1 MIELRIW
8 RSFVVLA
15 EELNFRRAA
24 ERLHIS
30 QPALT
35 KQIQD
40 LETRLGVALFR
51 RDARGVEPT
60 EATIACLDAVRAL
73 IEQAEAVETSFSVSQ
88 QSSES
93 KITVGMLEFVSK
105 SLLPSVLRRMLAE
118 FPELRISIVEMN
130 PLETAA
136 AAADGRIDLGV
147 ARAPVTEQSI
157 VARPFRRGH
166 WVLIVPH
173 THRLAGN
180 EEVDVSALADEPLIC
195 FVRRLNPE
203 LFDSIVAQI
212 EGNGRRVDMAY
223 QTQDPM
229 VGVELV
235 LSGIGLFLAISYSIH
250 DLPDGLKALP
260 VRGISFDPMLDLV
273 WRRDRMTP
281 QLRLLVDALLESEA

>member
-105 SLLPSVLRRMLAE
+105 SLLPSELRRML
-118 FPELRISIVEMN
+118 V
-130 PLETAA
+130 
-136 AAADGRIDLGV
+136 
-147 ARAPVTEQSI
+147 
-157 VARPFRRGH
+157 
-166 WVLIVPH
+166 
-173 THRLAGN
+173 
-180 EEVDVSALADEPLIC
+180 
-195 FVRRLNPE
+195 
-203 LFDSIVAQI
+203 
-212 EGNGRRVDMAY
+212 
-223 QTQDPM
+223 
-229 VGVELV
+229 
-235 LSGIGLFLAISYSIH
+235 
-250 DLPDGLKALP
+250 
-260 VRGISFDPMLDLV
+260 
-273 WRRDRMTP
+273 
-281 QLRLLVDALLESEA
+281 